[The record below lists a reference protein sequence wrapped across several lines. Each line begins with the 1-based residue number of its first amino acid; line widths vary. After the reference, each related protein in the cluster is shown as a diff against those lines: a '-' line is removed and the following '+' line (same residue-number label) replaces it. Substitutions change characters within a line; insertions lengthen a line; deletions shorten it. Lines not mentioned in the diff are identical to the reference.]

1 MDGQEES
8 LDQALEHLS
17 DVEQDV
23 VVLEEVVSASIKK
36 PKLVPSQNYTGE
48 VITLDDEDDE
58 DRLARFLRF
67 YSNSADSFN
76 ETFSDEEE
84 DDEEEEED
92 EQDEKL
98 ENLDKPTKQEQE
110 EETGCEKDDLN
121 GHEQDFKSQLQE
133 TYDLKSTF
141 AKYKKKAE
149 KKENKLIDRLKFER
163 KRIWNYRKSV
173 LQLVQR

>member
-58 DRLARFLRF
+58 D
-67 YSNSADSFN
+67 SSADSFN